1 MVKMGKK
8 FVIFPSIIAAV
19 MTVATPISASPI
31 SQTESE
37 ITPQYCNPCKVK
49 AGYLYPKSQYSRD
62 YFTPLHYITV
72 NGVEYFL
79 IYSHTLVYCLERRIK
94 SKTLAMQGFFAV
106 YRAV

>member
-8 FVIFPSIIAAV
+8 FVIFSSIIAAV

-31 SQTESE
+31 QTESK

-72 NGVEYFL
+72 DGVEYFFWY
-79 IYSHTLVYCLERRIK
+79 IDDDK
-94 SKTLAMQGFFAV
+94 STATHWYTVWKEE
-106 YRAV
+106 